1 MNKNIEVKLKEK
13 HEITAAEKSIGSL
26 TPMLAQY
33 IEIKRA
39 HSNYLL
45 FYRMGDFYELFFE
58 DAKVASD
65 ALDITLTKRG
75 KKDNKEI
82 PMCGVPVHAADV
94 YLARLIRKG
103 FKVAVCEQVEK
114 PEEARKRGSKSVVK
128 REVVRIV
135 TPGTVTEDSLL
146 EATQNNFLTSLSF
159 VQDVVGLAWVDI
171 STGAFQTQKCCVE
184 DLGTA
189 LSRIQPTEILISD
202 LIFQK
207 LDEEKYIQSQLADWK
222 ELFTPLAYSFF
233 DSTNGGRRLQK
244 IYGVASLDSFGTYSR
259 AEISAAG
266 ALVEYIELTQQGKI
280 PKLSLPQKW
289 SASEVLEIDGATRNN
304 LEIIRTIGGSK
315 KGSLLATID
324 KTLTSAGSRLL
335 LTWISAPSKNQT
347 VINKRLDAIS
357 CFYENE
363 VLLGSLRDII
373 RTVPDI
379 ERALSRLSADRA
391 GPRDL
396 TAIRNALSKT
406 DIIKAELLTENVG
419 LSRIK
424 DEFKRHIQDLD
435 GYCSLVELLEKALAD
450 DPPILI
456 RDGGYIAPGF
466 NAELDRLR
474 NLKDESRGLIV
485 ALQQR
490 YAEEMGINSIKIKH
504 NNILGFFVE
513 VTSLHSEKLMSH
525 PTFIHRQTMANSAR
539 FTTVELSELERDINQ
554 SAQKSLGIEEE
565 CFNKLRSEVLIHHE
579 RILASAFAIAEID
592 VFLSLAKLAVEHGY
606 VRPIITTGKEF
617 EIIEGRHPVVE
628 AFCKDG
634 EHFIPNSCEL
644 KTENRL
650 WLLTGP
656 NMAGKSTFLRQNALI
671 ILMAQL
677 GSYVPASYAK
687 IGVIDRL
694 FSRVGAADDLAR
706 GLSTF
711 MVEMVET
718 ASILNQATE
727 KSFVI
732 LDEIGRGTATFDG
745 LSIAWATVEHLH
757 HVVRCRTL
765 FATHYH
771 ELTNLSSTLDA
782 MRCYSMKIKE
792 WNDDIIFLHEVV
804 EGVAH
809 RSYGTHVAK
818 LAGLPENVINR
829 AKVVLR
835 ELEKGE
841 KSRAIKSLAE
851 DLPLFSNITHENT
864 SVTKNGSK
872 LEEYLSKIMPD
883 NLSPK
888 DALDIVY
895 ELKALV
901 DE

>member
-1 MNKNIEVKLKEK
+1 MNENTEVKLKEK
-13 HEITAAEKSIGSL
+13 HEFASAEQSVGSL

-33 IEIKRA
+33 TEIKKV

-58 DAKVASD
+58 DAVVASD

-75 KKDNKEI
+75 KKDNKDI

-128 REVVRIV
+128 REVVRII

-146 EATQNNFLTSLSF
+146 EATQNNFLASLSF
-159 VQDVVGLAWVDI
+159 IQDVVGVAWVDI
-171 STGAFQTQKCCVE
+171 STGSFQTQKCRVE
-184 DLGTA
+184 QLGTA

-202 LIFQK
+202 LIWQK
-207 LDEEKYIQSQLADWK
+207 LNEEKHIQSQLTDWK
-222 ELFTPLAYSFF
+222 ELLTPLAHTFF
-233 DSTNGGRRLQK
+233 DSVNGERRLKK
-244 IYGVASLDSFGTYSR
+244 IYGVTSLGAFGTFSR

-266 ALVEYIELTQQGKI
+266 GLVEYIELTQQGKI
-280 PKLSLPQKW
+280 PKLSSPQQW

-304 LEIIRTIGGSK
+304 LEITRTIGGSK

-324 KTLTSAGSRLL
+324 RTLTSAGSRLL
-335 LTWISAPSKNQT
+335 LNWISAPPTNPSI
-347 VINKRLDAIS
+347 INKRLDSIT

-363 VLLGSLRDII
+363 GLLGSLRDII
-373 RTVPDI
+373 RTVPDV

-396 TAIRNALSKT
+396 IAIRNALSKT
-406 DIIKAELLTENVG
+406 NIIKTELLTGNVG

-435 GYCSLVELLEKALAD
+435 GYYPLVELLERALAD

-456 RDGGYIAPGF
+456 RDGGYIARGF

-474 NLKDESRGLIV
+474 NLKDESRALVAGL
-485 ALQQR
+485 QRR
-490 YAEEMGINSIKIKH
+490 YAEEMDINSIKIKH

-539 FTTVELSELERDINQ
+539 FTTVELSELEREITQ

-565 CFNKLRSEVLIHHE
+565 CFNKLRNEVLIHHE

-592 VFLSLAKLAVEHGY
+592 VFLSLAKLAIEHGY
-606 VRPIITTGKEF
+606 IRPIITTGNEF

-644 KTENRL
+644 KLENRL

-671 ILMAQL
+671 TLMAQL

-687 IGVIDRL
+687 IGIIDRL

-782 MRCYSMKIKE
+782 MKCYSMKIKE

-809 RSYGTHVAK
+809 RSYGIHVAK
-818 LAGLPENVINR
+818 IAGLPDIVVQR
-829 AKVVLR
+829 AKSVLK
-835 ELEKGE
+835 ELEEGE
-841 KSRAIKSLAE
+841 NSLAIKSLAE
-851 DLPLFSNITHENT
+851 ELPLFSNIASESI
-864 SVTKNGSK
+864 SVTKNGGK
-872 LEEYLSKIMPD
+872 LEEYLSEIIPD
-883 NLSPK
+883 NLSPRA
-888 DALDIVY
+888 ALEIVY

-901 DE
+901 DD

>member
-1 MNKNIEVKLKEK
+1 MSENIEVKSTEK
-13 HEITAAEKSIGSL
+13 QEIAAAEKSVGTL

-33 IEIKRA
+33 IEIKNA
-39 HSNYLL
+39 HNNYLL

-58 DAKVASD
+58 DAIVASD

-75 KKDNKEI
+75 KKDNKDI

-146 EATQNNFLTSLSF
+146 EATQNNFLASLSF
-159 VQDVVGLAWVDI
+159 IQDAVGIAWVDI
-171 STGAFQTQKCCVE
+171 STGCFQTQKCRVE
-184 DLGTA
+184 QLGTV

-202 LIFQK
+202 LILQK
-207 LDEEKYIQSQLADWK
+207 LNEEKYIQSELVDWK
-222 ELFTPLAYSFF
+222 ELLTPLAYSFF

-244 IYGVASLDSFGTYSR
+244 IYGVTSLDSFGTFSR
-259 AEISAAG
+259 TEISAAG

-289 SASEVLEIDGATRNN
+289 SANEVLEIDGATRNN

-324 KTLTSAGSRLL
+324 RTLTSAGSRLL
-335 LTWISAPSKNQT
+335 LNWISAPPTNPAI
-347 VINKRLDAIS
+347 INKRLDAIS
-357 CFYENE
+357 CFYENK

-373 RTVPDI
+373 RTVPDV

-396 TAIRNALSKT
+396 IAIRNALSKT
-406 DIIKAELLTENVG
+406 NIIKAELLIGNVG
-419 LSRIK
+419 LSRIE
-424 DEFKRHIQDLD
+424 DEFKTHIQDLD
-435 GYCSLVELLEKALAD
+435 GYCDLVELLEEALVD

-456 RDGGYIAPGF
+456 RDGGYIAIGF
-466 NAELDRLR
+466 NEELDRLR
-474 NLKDESRGLIV
+474 YLKDESRALIV
-485 ALQQR
+485 GLQQR
-490 YAEEMGINSIKIKH
+490 YAEEMDINSIKIKH

-554 SAQKSLGIEEE
+554 SAQKSMGIEEE

-592 VFLSLAKLAVEHGY
+592 VFLSLAKLAIEHGY

-634 EHFIPNSCEL
+634 EHFIPNSCQL

-671 ILMAQL
+671 ILMAQM

-687 IGVIDRL
+687 IGIVDRL

-757 HVVRCRTL
+757 HVVQCRTL

-782 MRCYSMKIKE
+782 MKCYSMKIKE

-818 LAGLPENVINR
+818 LAGLPDNVIQR
-829 AKVVLR
+829 AKVVLK
-835 ELEKGE
+835 ELEEGE
-841 KSRAIKSLAE
+841 KSLAINSLAE
-851 DLPLFSNITHENT
+851 DLPLFSNIPSESN
-864 SVTKNGSK
+864 SVRKNGGK
-872 LEEYLSKIMPD
+872 LEEYLSEITPD
-883 NLSPK
+883 SLSPR

-901 DE
+901 DD

>member
-1 MNKNIEVKLKEK
+1 LNENTEVKLKEK
-13 HEITAAEKSIGSL
+13 HEFASAEQSVGRL

-33 IEIKRA
+33 IEIKKV

-58 DAKVASD
+58 DAVVASN

-75 KKDNKEI
+75 KKDNKDI

-146 EATQNNFLTSLSF
+146 EATQNNFLASLSF
-159 VQDVVGLAWVDI
+159 IQDVVGLAWVDI
-171 STGAFQTQKCCVE
+171 STGSFQTQKCRVE
-184 DLGTA
+184 QLGTA
-189 LSRIQPTEILISD
+189 LSRIQPAEILISD
-202 LIFQK
+202 LIWQK
-207 LDEEKYIQSQLADWK
+207 LKEEKHTQSLLTDWK
-222 ELFTPLAYSFF
+222 ELLTPLAHTFF
-233 DSTNGGRRLQK
+233 DSVNGERRLKK
-244 IYGVASLDSFGTYSR
+244 IYEVTSLGGFGTFSR

-266 ALVEYIELTQQGKI
+266 GLVEYIELTQQGKI
-280 PKLSLPQKW
+280 PKLSSPQQW

-304 LEIIRTIGGSK
+304 LEIIKTIGGSK

-324 KTLTSAGSRLL
+324 RTLTSAGSRLL
-335 LTWISAPSKNQT
+335 LNWISAPPTNPLI
-347 VINKRLDAIS
+347 INKRLDSIT

-363 VLLGSLRDII
+363 GLLGSLRDII
-373 RTVPDI
+373 RTVPDV

-396 TAIRNALSKT
+396 IAIRNALSKT
-406 DIIKAELLTENVG
+406 NIIKTELLTENVG

-435 GYCSLVELLEKALAD
+435 GYYPLVELLERALAD

-456 RDGGYIAPGF
+456 RDGGYIARGF

-474 NLKDESRGLIV
+474 NLKDESRALV
-485 ALQQR
+485 AGLQQR
-490 YAEEMGINSIKIKH
+490 YAEEMDINSIKIKH
-504 NNILGFFVE
+504 NNILGFFIE

-539 FTTVELSELERDINQ
+539 FTTVELSELEREINQ

-565 CFNKLRSEVLIHHE
+565 CFNKLRNEVLIHHE
-579 RILASAFAIAEID
+579 RILASAFAVAEID
-592 VFLSLAKLAVEHGY
+592 VFLSLAKLAIEHGY
-606 VRPIITTGKEF
+606 IRPIITTGNEF

-644 KTENRL
+644 KLENRL

-687 IGVIDRL
+687 IGIIDRL

-771 ELTNLSSTLDA
+771 ELTNLSSTLDS
-782 MRCYSMKIKE
+782 MKCYSMKIKE

-818 LAGLPENVINR
+818 LAGLPDTVVQR
-829 AKVVLR
+829 AKVVLK
-835 ELEKGE
+835 ELEEGE
-841 KSRAIKSLAE
+841 NSLAIKSLAE
-851 DLPLFSNITHENT
+851 DLPLFSNIASEST
-864 SVTKNGSK
+864 SVTKNGGK
-872 LEEYLSKIMPD
+872 LEEYLSEIIPD
-883 NLSPK
+883 NLSPRA
-888 DALDIVY
+888 ALEIVY

-901 DE
+901 DD

>member
-1 MNKNIEVKLKEK
+1 MNENTEVKLKEK
-13 HEITAAEKSIGSL
+13 HEFASAEQSVGSL

-33 IEIKRA
+33 IEIKKV

-58 DAKVASD
+58 DAVVASN

-75 KKDNKEI
+75 KKDNKDI

-146 EATQNNFLTSLSF
+146 EATQNNFLASLSF
-159 VQDVVGLAWVDI
+159 IQDVVGLAWVDI
-171 STGAFQTQKCCVE
+171 STGSFQTQKCRVE
-184 DLGTA
+184 QLGTA
-189 LSRIQPTEILISD
+189 LSRIQPAEILISD
-202 LIFQK
+202 LIWQK
-207 LDEEKYIQSQLADWK
+207 LKEEKHTQSLLTDWK
-222 ELFTPLAYSFF
+222 ELLTPLAHTFF
-233 DSTNGGRRLQK
+233 DSVNGERRLKK
-244 IYGVASLDSFGTYSR
+244 IYGVTSLGAFGTFSR

-266 ALVEYIELTQQGKI
+266 GLVEYIELTQQGKI
-280 PKLSLPQKW
+280 PKLSSPQQW

-304 LEIIRTIGGSK
+304 LEIIKTIGGSK

-324 KTLTSAGSRLL
+324 RTLTSAGSRLL
-335 LTWISAPSKNQT
+335 LNWISAPPTNPLI
-347 VINKRLDAIS
+347 INKRLDSIT

-363 VLLGSLRDII
+363 GLLGSLRDII
-373 RTVPDI
+373 RTVPDV

-396 TAIRNALSKT
+396 IAIRNALSKT
-406 DIIKAELLTENVG
+406 NIIKTELLTENVG

-435 GYCSLVELLEKALAD
+435 GYYPLVELLERALAD

-456 RDGGYIAPGF
+456 RDGGYIARGF

-474 NLKDESRGLIV
+474 NLKDESRALV
-485 ALQQR
+485 AGLQQR
-490 YAEEMGINSIKIKH
+490 YAEEMDINSIKIKH
-504 NNILGFFVE
+504 NNILGFFIE

-539 FTTVELSELERDINQ
+539 FTTVELSELEREINQ

-565 CFNKLRSEVLIHHE
+565 CFNKLRNEVLIHHE
-579 RILASAFAIAEID
+579 RILASAFAVAEID
-592 VFLSLAKLAVEHGY
+592 VFLSLAKLAIEHGY
-606 VRPIITTGKEF
+606 IRPIITTGNEF

-644 KTENRL
+644 KLENRL

-687 IGVIDRL
+687 IGIIDRL

-771 ELTNLSSTLDA
+771 ELTNLSSTLDS
-782 MRCYSMKIKE
+782 MKCYSMKIKE

-818 LAGLPENVINR
+818 LAGLPDTVVQR
-829 AKVVLR
+829 AKVVLK
-835 ELEKGE
+835 ELEEGE
-841 KSRAIKSLAE
+841 NSLAIKSLAE
-851 DLPLFSNITHENT
+851 DLPLFSNIASEST
-864 SVTKNGSK
+864 SVTKNSGK
-872 LEEYLSKIMPD
+872 LEEYLSEIIPD
-883 NLSPK
+883 NLSPRA
-888 DALDIVY
+888 ALEIVY

-901 DE
+901 DD

>member
-1 MNKNIEVKLKEK
+1 VKLKEK
-13 HEITAAEKSIGSL
+13 HEFASAEQSVGRL

-33 IEIKRA
+33 IEIKKV

-58 DAKVASD
+58 DAVVASN

-75 KKDNKEI
+75 KKDNKDI

-146 EATQNNFLTSLSF
+146 EATQNNFLASLSF
-159 VQDVVGLAWVDI
+159 IQDVVGLAWVDI
-171 STGAFQTQKCCVE
+171 STGSFQTQKCRAE
-184 DLGTA
+184 QLGTA
-189 LSRIQPTEILISD
+189 LSRIQPAEILISD
-202 LIFQK
+202 LIWQK
-207 LDEEKYIQSQLADWK
+207 LKEEKHTQSLLTDWK
-222 ELFTPLAYSFF
+222 ELLTPLAHTFF
-233 DSTNGGRRLQK
+233 DSVNGERRLKK
-244 IYGVASLDSFGTYSR
+244 IYEVTSLGGFGTFSR

-266 ALVEYIELTQQGKI
+266 GLVEYIELTQQGKI
-280 PKLSLPQKW
+280 PKLSSPQQW

-304 LEIIRTIGGSK
+304 LEIIKTIGGSK

-324 KTLTSAGSRLL
+324 RTLTSAGSRLL
-335 LTWISAPSKNQT
+335 LNWISAPPTNPLI
-347 VINKRLDAIS
+347 INKRLDSIT

-363 VLLGSLRDII
+363 GLLGSLRDII
-373 RTVPDI
+373 RTVPDV

-396 TAIRNALSKT
+396 IAIRNALSKT
-406 DIIKAELLTENVG
+406 NIIKTELLTENVG

-435 GYCSLVELLEKALAD
+435 GYYPLVELLERALAD

-456 RDGGYIAPGF
+456 RDGGYIARGF

-474 NLKDESRGLIV
+474 NLKDESRALV
-485 ALQQR
+485 AGLQQR
-490 YAEEMGINSIKIKH
+490 YAEEMDINSIKIKH
-504 NNILGFFVE
+504 NNILGFFIE

-539 FTTVELSELERDINQ
+539 FTTVELSELEREINQ

-565 CFNKLRSEVLIHHE
+565 CFNKLRNEILIHHE

-592 VFLSLAKLAVEHGY
+592 VFLSLAKLAIEHGY
-606 VRPIITTGKEF
+606 IRPIITTGNEF

-644 KTENRL
+644 KLENRL

-687 IGVIDRL
+687 IGIIDRL

-771 ELTNLSSTLDA
+771 ELTNLSSTLDS
-782 MRCYSMKIKE
+782 MKCYSMKIKE

-818 LAGLPENVINR
+818 LAGLPDTVVQR
-829 AKVVLR
+829 AKVVLK
-835 ELEKGE
+835 ELEEGE
-841 KSRAIKSLAE
+841 NSLAIKSLAE
-851 DLPLFSNITHENT
+851 DLPLFSNIASEST
-864 SVTKNGSK
+864 SVTKNGGK
-872 LEEYLSKIMPD
+872 LEEYLSEIIPD
-883 NLSPK
+883 NLSPRA
-888 DALDIVY
+888 ALEIVY

-901 DE
+901 DD

>member
-1 MNKNIEVKLKEK
+1 MNENTEVKLKEK
-13 HEITAAEKSIGSL
+13 HEFASAEQSVGSL

-33 IEIKRA
+33 IEIKKV

-58 DAKVASD
+58 DAVVASD

-75 KKDNKEI
+75 KKDNKDI

-128 REVVRIV
+128 REVVRII

-146 EATQNNFLTSLSF
+146 EATQNNFLASLSF
-159 VQDVVGLAWVDI
+159 IQDVVGVAWVDI
-171 STGAFQTQKCCVE
+171 STGSFQTQKCRVE
-184 DLGTA
+184 QLGTA

-202 LIFQK
+202 LIWQK
-207 LDEEKYIQSQLADWK
+207 LNEEKHIQSQLTDWK
-222 ELFTPLAYSFF
+222 ELLTPLAHTFF
-233 DSTNGGRRLQK
+233 DSVNGERRLKK
-244 IYGVASLDSFGTYSR
+244 IYGVTSLGAFGTFSR

-266 ALVEYIELTQQGKI
+266 GLVEYIELTQQGKI
-280 PKLSLPQKW
+280 PKLSSPQQW

-304 LEIIRTIGGSK
+304 LEITRTIGGSK
-315 KGSLLATID
+315 KGSLLAIID
-324 KTLTSAGSRLL
+324 RTLTSAGSRLL
-335 LTWISAPSKNQT
+335 LNWISAPPTNPSI
-347 VINKRLDAIS
+347 INKRLDSIT

-363 VLLGSLRDII
+363 GLLGSLRDII
-373 RTVPDI
+373 RTVPDV

-396 TAIRNALSKT
+396 IAIRNALSKT
-406 DIIKAELLTENVG
+406 NIIKTELLTGNVG

-435 GYCSLVELLEKALAD
+435 GYYPLVELLERALAD

-456 RDGGYIAPGF
+456 RDGGYIARGF

-474 NLKDESRGLIV
+474 NLKDESRALV
-485 ALQQR
+485 ASLQQR
-490 YAEEMGINSIKIKH
+490 YAEEMDINSIKIKH

-539 FTTVELSELERDINQ
+539 FTTVELSELEREITQ

-565 CFNKLRSEVLIHHE
+565 CFNKLRNEVLIHHE

-592 VFLSLAKLAVEHGY
+592 VFLSLAKLAIEHGY
-606 VRPIITTGKEF
+606 IRPIITTGNEF

-644 KTENRL
+644 KLENRL

-671 ILMAQL
+671 TLMAQL

-687 IGVIDRL
+687 IGIIDRL

-782 MRCYSMKIKE
+782 MKCYSMKIKE

-818 LAGLPENVINR
+818 LAGLPDIVVQR
-829 AKVVLR
+829 AKSVLK
-835 ELEKGE
+835 ELEEGE
-841 KSRAIKSLAE
+841 NSLAIKSLAE
-851 DLPLFSNITHENT
+851 ELPLFSNIASESI
-864 SVTKNGSK
+864 SVTKNGGK
-872 LEEYLSKIMPD
+872 LEEYLSEIIPD
-883 NLSPK
+883 NLSPRA
-888 DALDIVY
+888 ALEIVY

-901 DE
+901 DD

>member
-1 MNKNIEVKLKEK
+1 MNENVEVKLKEK
-13 HEITAAEKSIGSL
+13 HEITSSEQSVGSL

-33 IEIKRA
+33 IEIKKV

-58 DAKVASD
+58 DAVVASD

-75 KKDNKEI
+75 KKDNKDI

-146 EATQNNFLTSLSF
+146 EATQNNFLASLSF
-159 VQDVVGLAWVDI
+159 IQDVVGLAWVDI
-171 STGAFQTQKCCVE
+171 STGSFQTQKCRVE
-184 DLGTA
+184 QLGTA

-202 LIFQK
+202 LIWQK
-207 LDEEKYIQSQLADWK
+207 LHEKKHIQSQLTDWK
-222 ELFTPLAYSFF
+222 ELLTPLAHSFF
-233 DSTNGGRRLQK
+233 DSVNGERRLQK
-244 IYGVASLDSFGTYSR
+244 IYGVTSLGSFGTFSR

-266 ALVEYIELTQQGKI
+266 GLVQYIKLTQQGKI
-280 PKLSLPQKW
+280 PKLSSPQQW

-324 KTLTSAGSRLL
+324 RTLTSAGSRLL
-335 LTWISAPSKNQT
+335 LNWISAPPTNPSI
-347 VINKRLDAIS
+347 INKRLDSIT

-363 VLLGSLRDII
+363 GLLGSLRNII
-373 RTVPDI
+373 RTVPDV

-396 TAIRNALSKT
+396 IAIRNALSKT
-406 DIIKAELLTENVG
+406 NIIKTELLTGSVG

-424 DEFKRHIQDLD
+424 DEFKRHIQELD
-435 GYCSLVELLEKALAD
+435 GYYPLVELLERALAD

-456 RDGGYIAPGF
+456 RDGGYISMGF

-474 NLKDESRGLIV
+474 NLKDESRALIA

-490 YAEEMGINSIKIKH
+490 YAEEMDINSIKIKH

-539 FTTVELSELERDINQ
+539 FTTVELSELEREINQ

-565 CFNKLRSEVLIHHE
+565 CFNNLRNEVLIYHE

-592 VFLSLAKLAVEHGY
+592 VFLSLAKLALEYGY

-644 KTENRL
+644 EFENRL

-687 IGVIDRL
+687 IGIIDRL

-718 ASILNQATE
+718 ASILNRATE

-782 MRCYSMKIKE
+782 MKCYSMKIKE

-818 LAGLPENVINR
+818 IAGLPDIVVQR
-829 AKVVLR
+829 AKVVLK
-835 ELEKGE
+835 ELEEGE
-841 KSRAIKSLAE
+841 NSLAINSLAE
-851 DLPLFSNITHENT
+851 DLPLFSNIASDSI
-864 SVTKNGSK
+864 SVTKNGGK
-872 LEEYLSKIMPD
+872 LEEYLSEIIPD
-883 NLSPK
+883 NLSPRA
-888 DALDIVY
+888 ALEIVY

-901 DE
+901 DD

>member
-1 MNKNIEVKLKEK
+1 MNENTEVKLKEK
-13 HEITAAEKSIGSL
+13 HEFASAEQSVGSL

-33 IEIKRA
+33 IEIKKV

-58 DAKVASD
+58 DAVVASN

-75 KKDNKEI
+75 KKDNKDI

-146 EATQNNFLTSLSF
+146 EATQNNFLASLSF
-159 VQDVVGLAWVDI
+159 IQDVVGLAWVDI
-171 STGAFQTQKCCVE
+171 STGSFQTQKCRVE
-184 DLGTA
+184 QLGTA
-189 LSRIQPTEILISD
+189 LSRIQPAEILISD
-202 LIFQK
+202 LIWQK
-207 LDEEKYIQSQLADWK
+207 LKEEKHTQSLLTDWK
-222 ELFTPLAYSFF
+222 ELLTPLAHTFF
-233 DSTNGGRRLQK
+233 DSVNGERRLKK
-244 IYGVASLDSFGTYSR
+244 IYGVTSLGAFGTFSR

-266 ALVEYIELTQQGKI
+266 GLVEYIELTQQGKI
-280 PKLSLPQKW
+280 PKLSSPQQW

-304 LEIIRTIGGSK
+304 LEIIKTIGGSK

-324 KTLTSAGSRLL
+324 RTLTSAGSRLL
-335 LTWISAPSKNQT
+335 LNWISAPPTNPLI
-347 VINKRLDAIS
+347 INKRLDSIT

-363 VLLGSLRDII
+363 GLLGSLRDII
-373 RTVPDI
+373 RTVPDV

-396 TAIRNALSKT
+396 IAIRNALSKT
-406 DIIKAELLTENVG
+406 NIIKTELLTENVG

-435 GYCSLVELLEKALAD
+435 GYYPLVELLERALAD

-456 RDGGYIAPGF
+456 RDGGYIARGF

-474 NLKDESRGLIV
+474 NLKDESRALV
-485 ALQQR
+485 AGLQQR
-490 YAEEMGINSIKIKH
+490 YAEEMDINSIKIKH
-504 NNILGFFVE
+504 NNILGFFIE

-539 FTTVELSELERDINQ
+539 FTTVELSELEREINQ

-565 CFNKLRSEVLIHHE
+565 CFNKLRNEVLIHHE

-592 VFLSLAKLAVEHGY
+592 VFLSLAKLAIEHGY
-606 VRPIITTGKEF
+606 IRPIITTGNDF

-644 KTENRL
+644 KLENRL

-671 ILMAQL
+671 TLMAQL

-687 IGVIDRL
+687 IGIIDRL

-771 ELTNLSSTLDA
+771 ELTNLSSTLDS
-782 MRCYSMKIKE
+782 MKCYSMKIKE

-818 LAGLPENVINR
+818 LAGLPDTVVQR
-829 AKVVLR
+829 AKVVLK
-835 ELEKGE
+835 ELEEGE
-841 KSRAIKSLAE
+841 NSLAIKSLAE
-851 DLPLFSNITHENT
+851 DLPLFSNIASEST
-864 SVTKNGSK
+864 SVTKNSGK
-872 LEEYLSKIMPD
+872 LEEYLSEIIPD
-883 NLSPK
+883 NLSPRA
-888 DALDIVY
+888 ALEIVY

-901 DE
+901 DD

>member
-1 MNKNIEVKLKEK
+1 LNENNEVKLKEK
-13 HEITAAEKSIGSL
+13 HEFASAEQSVGRL

-33 IEIKRA
+33 IEIKKV

-58 DAKVASD
+58 DAVVASN

-75 KKDNKEI
+75 KKDNKDI

-146 EATQNNFLTSLSF
+146 EATQNNFLASLSF
-159 VQDVVGLAWVDI
+159 IQDVVGLAWVDI
-171 STGAFQTQKCCVE
+171 STGSFQTQKCRVE
-184 DLGTA
+184 QLGTA
-189 LSRIQPTEILISD
+189 LSRIQPAEILISD
-202 LIFQK
+202 LIWQK
-207 LDEEKYIQSQLADWK
+207 LKEEKHTQSLLTDWK
-222 ELFTPLAYSFF
+222 ELLTPLAHTFF
-233 DSTNGGRRLQK
+233 DSVNGERRLKK
-244 IYGVASLDSFGTYSR
+244 IYEVTSLGGFGTFSR

-266 ALVEYIELTQQGKI
+266 GLVEYIELTQQGKI
-280 PKLSLPQKW
+280 PKLSSPQQW

-304 LEIIRTIGGSK
+304 LEIIKTIGGSK

-324 KTLTSAGSRLL
+324 RTLTSAGSRLL
-335 LTWISAPSKNQT
+335 LNWISAPPTNPLI
-347 VINKRLDAIS
+347 INKRLDSIT

-363 VLLGSLRDII
+363 GLLGSLRDII
-373 RTVPDI
+373 RTVPDV

-396 TAIRNALSKT
+396 IAIRNALSKT
-406 DIIKAELLTENVG
+406 NIIKTELLTENVG

-435 GYCSLVELLEKALAD
+435 GYYPLVELLERALAD

-456 RDGGYIAPGF
+456 RDGGYIARGF

-474 NLKDESRGLIV
+474 NLKNESRALV
-485 ALQQR
+485 AGLQQR
-490 YAEEMGINSIKIKH
+490 YAEEMDINSIKIKH
-504 NNILGFFVE
+504 NNILGFFIE

-539 FTTVELSELERDINQ
+539 FTTVELSELEREINQ

-565 CFNKLRSEVLIHHE
+565 CFNKLRNEVLIHHE
-579 RILASAFAIAEID
+579 RILASAFAVAEID
-592 VFLSLAKLAVEHGY
+592 VFLSLAKLAIEHGY
-606 VRPIITTGKEF
+606 IRPIITTGNEF

-644 KTENRL
+644 KLENRL

-687 IGVIDRL
+687 IGIIDRL

-771 ELTNLSSTLDA
+771 ELTNLSSTLDS
-782 MRCYSMKIKE
+782 MKCYSMKIKE

-818 LAGLPENVINR
+818 LAGLPDTVVQR
-829 AKVVLR
+829 AKVVLK
-835 ELEKGE
+835 ELEEGE
-841 KSRAIKSLAE
+841 NSLAIKSLAE
-851 DLPLFSNITHENT
+851 DLPLFSNIASEST
-864 SVTKNGSK
+864 SVTKNGGK
-872 LEEYLSKIMPD
+872 LEEYLSEIIPD
-883 NLSPK
+883 NLSPRA
-888 DALDIVY
+888 ALEIVY

-901 DE
+901 DD

>member
-1 MNKNIEVKLKEK
+1 MNENNEVKLKEK
-13 HEITAAEKSIGSL
+13 HEFASAEQSVGRL

-33 IEIKRA
+33 IEIKKV

-58 DAKVASD
+58 DAVVASN

-75 KKDNKEI
+75 KKDNKDI

-146 EATQNNFLTSLSF
+146 EATQNNFLASLSF
-159 VQDVVGLAWVDI
+159 IQDVVGLAWVDI
-171 STGAFQTQKCCVE
+171 STGSFQTQKCRVE
-184 DLGTA
+184 QLGTA
-189 LSRIQPTEILISD
+189 LSRIQPAEILISD
-202 LIFQK
+202 LIWQK
-207 LDEEKYIQSQLADWK
+207 LKEEKHTQSLLTDWK
-222 ELFTPLAYSFF
+222 ELLTPLAHTFF
-233 DSTNGGRRLQK
+233 DSVNGERRLKK
-244 IYGVASLDSFGTYSR
+244 IYEVTSLGGFGTFSR

-266 ALVEYIELTQQGKI
+266 GLVEYIELTQQGKI
-280 PKLSLPQKW
+280 PKLSSPQQW

-304 LEIIRTIGGSK
+304 LEIIKTIGGSK

-324 KTLTSAGSRLL
+324 RTLTSAGSRLL
-335 LTWISAPSKNQT
+335 LNWISAPPTNPLI
-347 VINKRLDAIS
+347 INKRLDSIT

-363 VLLGSLRDII
+363 GLLGSLRDII
-373 RTVPDI
+373 RTVPDV

-396 TAIRNALSKT
+396 IAIRNALSKT
-406 DIIKAELLTENVG
+406 NIIKTELLTENVG

-435 GYCSLVELLEKALAD
+435 GYYPLVELLERALAD

-456 RDGGYIAPGF
+456 RDGGYIARGF

-474 NLKDESRGLIV
+474 NLKNESRALV
-485 ALQQR
+485 AGLQQR
-490 YAEEMGINSIKIKH
+490 YAEEMDINSIKIKH
-504 NNILGFFVE
+504 NNILGFFIE

-539 FTTVELSELERDINQ
+539 FTTVELSELEREINQ

-565 CFNKLRSEVLIHHE
+565 CFNKLRNEVLIHHE
-579 RILASAFAIAEID
+579 RILASAFAVAEID
-592 VFLSLAKLAVEHGY
+592 VFLSLAKLAIEHGY
-606 VRPIITTGKEF
+606 IRPIITTGNEF

-644 KTENRL
+644 KLENRL

-687 IGVIDRL
+687 IGIIDRL

-771 ELTNLSSTLDA
+771 ELTNLSSTLDS
-782 MRCYSMKIKE
+782 MKCYSMKIKE

-818 LAGLPENVINR
+818 LAGLPDTVVQR
-829 AKVVLR
+829 AKVVLK
-835 ELEKGE
+835 ELEEGE
-841 KSRAIKSLAE
+841 NSLAIKSLAE
-851 DLPLFSNITHENT
+851 DLPLFSNIASEST
-864 SVTKNGSK
+864 SVTKNGGK
-872 LEEYLSKIMPD
+872 LEEYLSEIIPD
-883 NLSPK
+883 NLSPRA
-888 DALDIVY
+888 ALEIVY

-901 DE
+901 DD

>member
-1 MNKNIEVKLKEK
+1 LSENIELKSTEK
-13 HEITAAEKSIGSL
+13 QEIAAAEKSVGTL

-33 IEIKRA
+33 IEIKKA
-39 HSNYLL
+39 HNNYLL

-58 DAKVASD
+58 DAIVASD

-75 KKDNKEI
+75 KKDNKHI

-114 PEEARKRGSKSVVK
+114 PEEARRRGSKSVVK

-146 EATQNNFLTSLSF
+146 EATQNNFLASLSF
-159 VQDVVGLAWVDI
+159 IQDAVGLAWVDI
-171 STGAFQTQKCCVE
+171 STGCFQTQKCRVE
-184 DLGTA
+184 QLGTV

-202 LIFQK
+202 LILQK
-207 LDEEKYIQSQLADWK
+207 LNEEKYIQSELVDWK
-222 ELFTPLAYSFF
+222 ELLTPLAYSFF

-244 IYGVASLDSFGTYSR
+244 IYGVTSLDSFGTFSR
-259 AEISAAG
+259 TEISAAG

-289 SASEVLEIDGATRNN
+289 SANEVLEIDGATRNN

-324 KTLTSAGSRLL
+324 RTLTSAGSRLL
-335 LTWISAPSKNQT
+335 LNWISAPPTNPAI
-347 VINKRLDAIS
+347 INKRLDAIS
-357 CFYENE
+357 CFYENK

-373 RTVPDI
+373 RTVPDV

-396 TAIRNALSKT
+396 IAIRNALSKT
-406 DIIKAELLTENVG
+406 NIIKAELLIGNVG

-424 DEFKRHIQDLD
+424 DEFKTHIQDLD
-435 GYCSLVELLEKALAD
+435 GYCDLVELLEEALVD

-456 RDGGYIAPGF
+456 RDGGYIAMGF
-466 NAELDRLR
+466 NEELDRLR
-474 NLKDESRGLIV
+474 YLKDESRALIV
-485 ALQQR
+485 GLQQR
-490 YAEEMGINSIKIKH
+490 YAEEMDINSIKIKH

-554 SAQKSLGIEEE
+554 SAQKSMGIEEE

-592 VFLSLAKLAVEHGY
+592 VFLSLAKLAIEHGY

-634 EHFIPNSCEL
+634 EHFIPNSCQL

-671 ILMAQL
+671 ILMAQM

-687 IGVIDRL
+687 IGIIDRL

-757 HVVRCRTL
+757 HVVQCRTL

-782 MRCYSMKIKE
+782 MKCYSMKIKE

-818 LAGLPENVINR
+818 LAGLPDNVIQR
-829 AKVVLR
+829 AKVVLK
-835 ELEKGE
+835 ELEEGE
-841 KSRAIKSLAE
+841 KSLAISSLAE
-851 DLPLFSNITHENT
+851 DLPLFSNIPSESN
-864 SVTKNGSK
+864 SVTQNGGK
-872 LEEYLSKIMPD
+872 LEKFLSEIIPD
-883 NLSPK
+883 SLSPR

-901 DE
+901 DD

>member
-1 MNKNIEVKLKEK
+1 MNENTEVKLKEK
-13 HEITAAEKSIGSL
+13 HEFASAEQSVGRL

-33 IEIKRA
+33 IEIKKV

-58 DAKVASD
+58 DAVVASN

-75 KKDNKEI
+75 KKDNKDI

-146 EATQNNFLTSLSF
+146 EATQNNFLASLSF
-159 VQDVVGLAWVDI
+159 IQDVVGLAWVDI
-171 STGAFQTQKCCVE
+171 STGSFQTQKCRVE
-184 DLGTA
+184 QLGTA
-189 LSRIQPTEILISD
+189 LSRIQPAEILISD
-202 LIFQK
+202 LIWQK
-207 LDEEKYIQSQLADWK
+207 LKEEKHTQSLLTDWK
-222 ELFTPLAYSFF
+222 ELLTPLAHTFF
-233 DSTNGGRRLQK
+233 DSVNGERRLKK
-244 IYGVASLDSFGTYSR
+244 IYEVTSLGGFGTFSR

-266 ALVEYIELTQQGKI
+266 GLVEYIELTQQGKI
-280 PKLSLPQKW
+280 PKLSSPQQW

-304 LEIIRTIGGSK
+304 LEIIKTIGGSK

-324 KTLTSAGSRLL
+324 RTLTSAGSRLL
-335 LTWISAPSKNQT
+335 LNWISAPPTNPLI
-347 VINKRLDAIS
+347 INKRLDSIT

-363 VLLGSLRDII
+363 GLLGSLRDII
-373 RTVPDI
+373 RTVPDV

-396 TAIRNALSKT
+396 IAIRNALSKT
-406 DIIKAELLTENVG
+406 NIIKTELLTENVG

-435 GYCSLVELLEKALAD
+435 GYYPLVELLERALAD

-456 RDGGYIAPGF
+456 RDGGYIARGF

-474 NLKDESRGLIV
+474 NLKNESRALV
-485 ALQQR
+485 AGLQQR
-490 YAEEMGINSIKIKH
+490 YAEEMDINSIKIKH
-504 NNILGFFVE
+504 NNILGFFIE

-539 FTTVELSELERDINQ
+539 FTTVELSELEREINQ

-565 CFNKLRSEVLIHHE
+565 CFNKLRNEVLIHHE
-579 RILASAFAIAEID
+579 RILASAFAVAEID
-592 VFLSLAKLAVEHGY
+592 VFLSLAKLAIEHGY
-606 VRPIITTGKEF
+606 IRPIITTGNEF

-644 KTENRL
+644 KLENRL

-687 IGVIDRL
+687 IGIIDRL

-771 ELTNLSSTLDA
+771 ELTNLSSTLDS
-782 MRCYSMKIKE
+782 MKCYSMKIKE

-818 LAGLPENVINR
+818 LAGLPDTVVQR
-829 AKVVLR
+829 AKVVLK
-835 ELEKGE
+835 ELEEGE
-841 KSRAIKSLAE
+841 NSLAIKSLAE
-851 DLPLFSNITHENT
+851 DLPLFSNIASEST
-864 SVTKNGSK
+864 SVTKNGGK
-872 LEEYLSKIMPD
+872 LEEYLSEIIPD
-883 NLSPK
+883 NLSPRA
-888 DALDIVY
+888 ALEIVY

-901 DE
+901 DD

>member
-1 MNKNIEVKLKEK
+1 MSETSE
-13 HEITAAEKSIGSL
+13 AKSKDKQEAINAKMSVAGL
-26 TPMLAQY
+26 TPMLVQY
-33 IEIKRA
+33 FEIKNR
-39 HSNYLL
+39 HVNYLL
-45 FYRMGDFYELFFE
+45 FYRMGDFYELFFD
-58 DAKVASD
+58 DAIMASD

-75 KKDNKEI
+75 KQNDKDI

-135 TPGTVTEDSLL
+135 TPGTVTEESLL
-146 EATQNNFLTSLSF
+146 EATENNFLASLSF
-159 VQDVVGLAWVDI
+159 VQNDIGLAWVDI
-171 STGAFQTQKCCVE
+171 STGLFQTQKCGIE
-184 DLGTA
+184 QLGAA
-189 LSRIQPTEILISD
+189 LSRILPTEILISD
-202 LIFQK
+202 VVFQK
-207 LDEEKYIQSQLADWK
+207 FSEEKYIQSQLVDWK
-222 ELFTPLAYSFF
+222 ELFTPLAHSFF
-233 DSTNGGRRLQK
+233 DSSNGGKRLQK
-244 IYGVASLDSFGTYSR
+244 IYGVSSLESFGPFSR
-259 AEISAAG
+259 AEVAAGG
-266 ALVEYIELTQQGKI
+266 ALVEYLNLTQQGKI
-280 PKLSLPQKW
+280 PRLLLPQQW
-289 SASEVLEIDGATRNN
+289 NAGEVLEIDSATRNN
-304 LEIIRTIGGSK
+304 LELIRTIGGSR
-315 KGSLLATID
+315 KGSLLKTID

-335 LTWISAPSKNQT
+335 SNWMSAPPTNPVT
-347 VINKRLDAIS
+347 INKRLDRIT

-363 VLLGSLRDII
+363 RLRRSLREII
-373 RTVPDI
+373 KTVPDV

-396 TAIRNALSKT
+396 IAIRNALSKT
-406 DIIKAELLTENVG
+406 NVIKLELLCKDVG
-419 LSRIK
+419 LAQIE
-424 DEFKRHIQDLD
+424 DEFKTHIQDLD
-435 GYCSLVELLEKALAD
+435 GNGPLVDLFTSALAD

-456 RDGGYIAPGF
+456 RDGGYIASGF
-466 NAELDRLR
+466 DAELDRLR
-474 NLKDESRGLIV
+474 SLKEESRSLII

-490 YAEEMGINSIKIKH
+490 YAEEMDINSIKIKH

-525 PTFIHRQTMANSAR
+525 PTFIHRQTMANSGR
-539 FTTVELSELERDINQ
+539 FTTVELSELERDISQ
-554 SAQKSLGIEEE
+554 SAQKSLHIEEQ
-565 CFNKLRSEVLIHHE
+565 CFNNLRNEVLVHHE
-579 RILASAFAIAEID
+579 RILASAFALAEID
-592 VFLSLAKLAVEHGY
+592 VFLSLSELAVEQRY
-606 VRPIITTGKEF
+606 VRPIITTGKDF
-617 EIIEGRHPVVE
+617 EISDGRHPVVE
-628 AFCKDG
+628 VFCEAG
-634 EHFIPNSCEL
+634 EQFISNSCEL

-671 ILMAQL
+671 VLMAQM

-706 GLSTF
+706 GRSTF

-718 ASILNQATE
+718 ASILNQATDR
-727 KSFVI
+727 SFVI

-771 ELTNLSSTLDA
+771 ELTNLSSTLEA
-782 MRCYSMKIKE
+782 MKCYSMKIKE

-818 LAGLPENVINR
+818 LAGLPENVIQR
-829 AKVVLR
+829 AKIVLK
-835 ELEKGE
+835 ELEESE
-841 KSRAIKSLAE
+841 KSSAIDSLAE
-851 DLPLFSNITHENT
+851 DLPLF
-864 SVTKNGSK
+864 KNAVPEQSAEKEMDNK
-872 LEEYLSKIMPD
+872 LKDYLLDIKPD
-883 NLSPK
+883 SLTPR
-888 DALDIVY
+888 DALEIVY
-895 ELKALV
+895 ELRALI
-901 DE
+901 DD

>member
-1 MNKNIEVKLKEK
+1 M
-13 HEITAAEKSIGSL
+13 
-26 TPMLAQY
+26 
-33 IEIKRA
+33 
-39 HSNYLL
+39 
-45 FYRMGDFYELFFE
+45 
-58 DAKVASD
+58 
-65 ALDITLTKRG
+65 
-75 KKDNKEI
+75 
-82 PMCGVPVHAADV
+82 
-94 YLARLIRKG
+94 
-103 FKVAVCEQVEK
+103 
-114 PEEARKRGSKSVVK
+114 
-128 REVVRIV
+128 
-135 TPGTVTEDSLL
+135 
-146 EATQNNFLTSLSF
+146 
-159 VQDVVGLAWVDI
+159 
-171 STGAFQTQKCCVE
+171 
-184 DLGTA
+184 
-189 LSRIQPTEILISD
+189 
-202 LIFQK
+202 
-207 LDEEKYIQSQLADWK
+207 
-222 ELFTPLAYSFF
+222 
-233 DSTNGGRRLQK
+233 
-244 IYGVASLDSFGTYSR
+244 
-259 AEISAAG
+259 
-266 ALVEYIELTQQGKI
+266 
-280 PKLSLPQKW
+280 
-289 SASEVLEIDGATRNN
+289 
-304 LEIIRTIGGSK
+304 
-315 KGSLLATID
+315 
-324 KTLTSAGSRLL
+324 
-335 LTWISAPSKNQT
+335 
-347 VINKRLDAIS
+347 
-357 CFYENE
+357 
-363 VLLGSLRDII
+363 
-373 RTVPDI
+373 
-379 ERALSRLSADRA
+379 SRLSADRA

-396 TAIRNALSKT
+396 IAIRNALSKT

-450 DPPILI
+450 DPPISI

-490 YAEEMGINSIKIKH
+490 YAEEMEINSIKIKH

-565 CFNKLRSEVLIHHE
+565 CFNKLRGEVLIHHE

-606 VRPIITTGKEF
+606 VRPIITPGKEF

-841 KSRAIKSLAE
+841 KSRAINSLAE
-851 DLPLFSNITHENT
+851 DLPLFSNITQENT

>member
-1 MNKNIEVKLKEK
+1 LNENTEVKLKEK
-13 HEITAAEKSIGSL
+13 HEFASAEQSVGRL

-33 IEIKRA
+33 IEIKKV

-58 DAKVASD
+58 DAVVASN

-75 KKDNKEI
+75 KKDNKDI

-146 EATQNNFLTSLSF
+146 EATQNNFLASLSF
-159 VQDVVGLAWVDI
+159 IQDVVGLAWVDI
-171 STGAFQTQKCCVE
+171 STGSFQTQKCRAE
-184 DLGTA
+184 QLGTA
-189 LSRIQPTEILISD
+189 LSRIQPAEILISD
-202 LIFQK
+202 LIWQK
-207 LDEEKYIQSQLADWK
+207 LKEEKHTQSLLTDWK
-222 ELFTPLAYSFF
+222 ELLTPLAHTFF
-233 DSTNGGRRLQK
+233 DSVNGERRLKK
-244 IYGVASLDSFGTYSR
+244 IYEVTSLGGFGTFSR

-266 ALVEYIELTQQGKI
+266 GLVEYIELTQQGKI
-280 PKLSLPQKW
+280 PKLSSPQQW

-304 LEIIRTIGGSK
+304 LEIIKTIGGSK

-324 KTLTSAGSRLL
+324 RTLTSAGSRLL
-335 LTWISAPSKNQT
+335 LNWISAPPTNPLI
-347 VINKRLDAIS
+347 INKRLDSIT

-363 VLLGSLRDII
+363 GLLGSLRDII
-373 RTVPDI
+373 RTVPDV

-396 TAIRNALSKT
+396 IAIRNALSKT
-406 DIIKAELLTENVG
+406 NIIKTELLTENVG

-435 GYCSLVELLEKALAD
+435 GYYPLVELLERALAD

-456 RDGGYIAPGF
+456 RDGGYIARGF

-474 NLKDESRGLIV
+474 NLKNESRALV
-485 ALQQR
+485 AGLQQR
-490 YAEEMGINSIKIKH
+490 YAEEMDINSIKIKH
-504 NNILGFFVE
+504 NNILGFFIE

-539 FTTVELSELERDINQ
+539 FTTVELSELEREINQ

-565 CFNKLRSEVLIHHE
+565 CFNKLRNEVLIHHE
-579 RILASAFAIAEID
+579 RILASAFAVAEID
-592 VFLSLAKLAVEHGY
+592 VFLSLAKLAIEHGY
-606 VRPIITTGKEF
+606 IRPIITTGNEF

-644 KTENRL
+644 KLENRL

-687 IGVIDRL
+687 IGIIDRL

-771 ELTNLSSTLDA
+771 ELTNLSSTLDS
-782 MRCYSMKIKE
+782 MKCYSMKIKE

-818 LAGLPENVINR
+818 LAGLPDTVVQR
-829 AKVVLR
+829 AKVVLK
-835 ELEKGE
+835 ELEEGE
-841 KSRAIKSLAE
+841 NSLAIKSLAE
-851 DLPLFSNITHENT
+851 DLPLFSNIASEST
-864 SVTKNGSK
+864 SVTKNGGK
-872 LEEYLSKIMPD
+872 LEEYLSEIIPD
-883 NLSPK
+883 NLSPRA
-888 DALDIVY
+888 ALEIVY

-901 DE
+901 DD

>member
-1 MNKNIEVKLKEK
+1 MNENTEVKLKEK
-13 HEITAAEKSIGSL
+13 HEFASAEQSVGRL

-33 IEIKRA
+33 IEIKKV

-58 DAKVASD
+58 DAVVASN

-75 KKDNKEI
+75 KKDNKDI

-146 EATQNNFLTSLSF
+146 EATQNNFLASLSF
-159 VQDVVGLAWVDI
+159 IQDVVGLAWVDI
-171 STGAFQTQKCCVE
+171 STGSFQTQKCRVE
-184 DLGTA
+184 QLGTA
-189 LSRIQPTEILISD
+189 LSRIQPAEILISD
-202 LIFQK
+202 LIWQK
-207 LDEEKYIQSQLADWK
+207 LKEEKHTQSLLTDWK
-222 ELFTPLAYSFF
+222 ELLTPLAHTFF
-233 DSTNGGRRLQK
+233 DSVNGERRLKK
-244 IYGVASLDSFGTYSR
+244 IYEVTSLGGFGTFSR

-266 ALVEYIELTQQGKI
+266 GLVEYIELTQQGKI
-280 PKLSLPQKW
+280 PKLSSPQQW

-304 LEIIRTIGGSK
+304 LEIIKTIGGSK

-324 KTLTSAGSRLL
+324 RTLTSAGSRLL
-335 LTWISAPSKNQT
+335 LNWISAPPTNPLI
-347 VINKRLDAIS
+347 INKRLDSIT

-363 VLLGSLRDII
+363 GLLGSLRDII
-373 RTVPDI
+373 RTVPDV

-396 TAIRNALSKT
+396 IAIRNALSKT
-406 DIIKAELLTENVG
+406 NIIKTELLTENVG

-435 GYCSLVELLEKALAD
+435 GYYPLVELLERALAD

-456 RDGGYIAPGF
+456 RDGGYIARGF

-474 NLKDESRGLIV
+474 NLKDESRALV
-485 ALQQR
+485 AGLQQR
-490 YAEEMGINSIKIKH
+490 YAEEMDINSIKIKH
-504 NNILGFFVE
+504 NNILGFFIE

-539 FTTVELSELERDINQ
+539 FTTVELSELEREINQ

-565 CFNKLRSEVLIHHE
+565 CFNKLRNEVLIHHE
-579 RILASAFAIAEID
+579 RILASAFAVAEID
-592 VFLSLAKLAVEHGY
+592 VFLSLAKLAIEHGY
-606 VRPIITTGKEF
+606 IRPIITTGNEF

-644 KTENRL
+644 KLENRL

-687 IGVIDRL
+687 IGIIDRL

-771 ELTNLSSTLDA
+771 ELTNLSSTLDS
-782 MRCYSMKIKE
+782 MKCYSMKIKE

-818 LAGLPENVINR
+818 LAGLPDTVVQR
-829 AKVVLR
+829 AKVVLK
-835 ELEKGE
+835 ELEEGE
-841 KSRAIKSLAE
+841 NSLAIKSLAE
-851 DLPLFSNITHENT
+851 DLPLFSNIASEST
-864 SVTKNGSK
+864 SVTKNGGK
-872 LEEYLSKIMPD
+872 LEEYLSEIIPD
-883 NLSPK
+883 NLSPRA
-888 DALDIVY
+888 ALEIVY

-901 DE
+901 DD

>member
-1 MNKNIEVKLKEK
+1 MNENTEVKLKEK
-13 HEITAAEKSIGSL
+13 HEFASAEQSVGSL

-33 IEIKRA
+33 IEIKKV

-58 DAKVASD
+58 DAVVASN

-75 KKDNKEI
+75 KKDNKDI

-146 EATQNNFLTSLSF
+146 EATQNNFLASLSF
-159 VQDVVGLAWVDI
+159 IQDVVGLAWVDI
-171 STGAFQTQKCCVE
+171 STGSFQTQKCRAE
-184 DLGTA
+184 QLGTA
-189 LSRIQPTEILISD
+189 LSRIQPAEILISD
-202 LIFQK
+202 LIWQK
-207 LDEEKYIQSQLADWK
+207 LKEEKHTQSLLTDWK
-222 ELFTPLAYSFF
+222 ELLTPLAHTFF
-233 DSTNGGRRLQK
+233 DSVNGERRLKK
-244 IYGVASLDSFGTYSR
+244 IYEVTSLGGFGTFSR

-266 ALVEYIELTQQGKI
+266 GLVEYIELTQQGKI
-280 PKLSLPQKW
+280 PKLSSPQQW

-304 LEIIRTIGGSK
+304 LEIIKTIGGSK

-324 KTLTSAGSRLL
+324 RTLTSAGSRLL
-335 LTWISAPSKNQT
+335 LNWISAPPTNPLI
-347 VINKRLDAIS
+347 INKRLDSIT

-363 VLLGSLRDII
+363 GLLGSLRDII
-373 RTVPDI
+373 RTVPDV

-396 TAIRNALSKT
+396 IAIRNALSKT
-406 DIIKAELLTENVG
+406 NIIKTELLTENVG

-435 GYCSLVELLEKALAD
+435 GYYPLVELLERALAD

-456 RDGGYIAPGF
+456 RDGGYIARGF

-474 NLKDESRGLIV
+474 NLKDESRALV
-485 ALQQR
+485 AGLQQR
-490 YAEEMGINSIKIKH
+490 YAEEMDINSIKIKH
-504 NNILGFFVE
+504 NNILGFFIE

-539 FTTVELSELERDINQ
+539 FTTVELSELEREINQ

-565 CFNKLRSEVLIHHE
+565 CFNKLRNEVLIHHE
-579 RILASAFAIAEID
+579 RILASAFAVAEID
-592 VFLSLAKLAVEHGY
+592 VFLSLAKLAIEHGY
-606 VRPIITTGKEF
+606 IRPIITTGNEF

-644 KTENRL
+644 KLENRL

-687 IGVIDRL
+687 IGIIDRL

-771 ELTNLSSTLDA
+771 ELTNLSSTLDS
-782 MRCYSMKIKE
+782 MKCYSMKIKE

-818 LAGLPENVINR
+818 LAGLPDTVVQR
-829 AKVVLR
+829 AKVVLK
-835 ELEKGE
+835 ELEEGE
-841 KSRAIKSLAE
+841 NSLAIKSLAE
-851 DLPLFSNITHENT
+851 DLPLFSNIASEST
-864 SVTKNGSK
+864 SVTKNGGK
-872 LEEYLSKIMPD
+872 LEEYLSEIIPD
-883 NLSPK
+883 NLSPRA
-888 DALDIVY
+888 ALEIVY

-901 DE
+901 DD

>member
-1 MNKNIEVKLKEK
+1 MNENTEVKLKEK
-13 HEITAAEKSIGSL
+13 HEFASAEQSVGSL

-33 IEIKRA
+33 IEIKKV

-58 DAKVASD
+58 DAVVASN

-75 KKDNKEI
+75 KKDNKDI

-146 EATQNNFLTSLSF
+146 EATQNNFLASLSF
-159 VQDVVGLAWVDI
+159 IQDVVGLAWVDI
-171 STGAFQTQKCCVE
+171 STGSFQTQKCRVE
-184 DLGTA
+184 QLGTA

-202 LIFQK
+202 LIWQK
-207 LDEEKYIQSQLADWK
+207 LNEEKHIQSQLTDWK
-222 ELFTPLAYSFF
+222 ELLTPLAHTFF
-233 DSTNGGRRLQK
+233 DSVNGERRLKK
-244 IYGVASLDSFGTYSR
+244 IYEVTSLGGFGTFSR

-266 ALVEYIELTQQGKI
+266 GLVEYIELTQQGKI
-280 PKLSLPQKW
+280 PKLSSPQQW

-304 LEIIRTIGGSK
+304 LEIIKTIGGSK

-324 KTLTSAGSRLL
+324 RTLTSAGSRLL
-335 LTWISAPSKNQT
+335 LNWISAPPTNPLI
-347 VINKRLDAIS
+347 INKRLDSIT

-363 VLLGSLRDII
+363 GLLGSLRDII
-373 RTVPDI
+373 RTVPDV

-396 TAIRNALSKT
+396 IAIRNALSKT
-406 DIIKAELLTENVG
+406 NIIKTELLTENVG

-435 GYCSLVELLEKALAD
+435 GYYPLVELLERALAD

-456 RDGGYIAPGF
+456 RDGGYIARGF

-474 NLKDESRGLIV
+474 NLKDESRALV
-485 ALQQR
+485 AGLQQR
-490 YAEEMGINSIKIKH
+490 YAEEMDINSIKIKH
-504 NNILGFFVE
+504 NNILGFFIE

-539 FTTVELSELERDINQ
+539 FTTVELSELEREINQ

-565 CFNKLRSEVLIHHE
+565 CFNKLRNEVLIHHE
-579 RILASAFAIAEID
+579 RILASAFAVAEID
-592 VFLSLAKLAVEHGY
+592 VFLSLAKLAIEHGY
-606 VRPIITTGKEF
+606 IRPIITTGNEF

-644 KTENRL
+644 KLENRL

-687 IGVIDRL
+687 IGIIDRL

-782 MRCYSMKIKE
+782 MKCYSMKIKE

-818 LAGLPENVINR
+818 LAGLPDTVVQR
-829 AKVVLR
+829 AKVVLK
-835 ELEKGE
+835 ELEEGE
-841 KSRAIKSLAE
+841 NSLAIKSLAE
-851 DLPLFSNITHENT
+851 DLPLFSNIASEST
-864 SVTKNGSK
+864 SVTKNSGK
-872 LEEYLSKIMPD
+872 LEEYLSEIIPD
-883 NLSPK
+883 NLSPRA
-888 DALDIVY
+888 ALEIVY

-901 DE
+901 DD

>member
-1 MNKNIEVKLKEK
+1 
-13 HEITAAEKSIGSL
+13 
-26 TPMLAQY
+26 MLAQY
-33 IEIKRA
+33 IEIKKV

-58 DAKVASD
+58 DAVVASD

-75 KKDNKEI
+75 KKDNKDI

-146 EATQNNFLTSLSF
+146 EATQNNFLASLSF
-159 VQDVVGLAWVDI
+159 IQDVVGLAWVDI
-171 STGAFQTQKCCVE
+171 STGSFQTQKCRVE
-184 DLGTA
+184 QLGTA

-202 LIFQK
+202 LIWQK
-207 LDEEKYIQSQLADWK
+207 LHEKKHIQSQLTDWK
-222 ELFTPLAYSFF
+222 ELLTPLAHSFF
-233 DSTNGGRRLQK
+233 DSVNGERRLQK
-244 IYGVASLDSFGTYSR
+244 IYGVTSLGSFGTFSR

-266 ALVEYIELTQQGKI
+266 GLVQYIKLTQQGKI
-280 PKLSLPQKW
+280 PKLSSPQQW

-324 KTLTSAGSRLL
+324 RTLTSAGSRLL
-335 LTWISAPSKNQT
+335 LNWISAPPTNPSI
-347 VINKRLDAIS
+347 INKRLDSIT

-363 VLLGSLRDII
+363 GLLGSLRNII
-373 RTVPDI
+373 RTVPDV

-396 TAIRNALSKT
+396 IAIRNALSKT
-406 DIIKAELLTENVG
+406 NIIKTELLTGSVG

-424 DEFKRHIQDLD
+424 DEFKRHIQELD
-435 GYCSLVELLEKALAD
+435 GYYPLVELLERALAD

-456 RDGGYIAPGF
+456 RDGGYISMGF

-474 NLKDESRGLIV
+474 NLKDESRALIA

-490 YAEEMGINSIKIKH
+490 YAEEMDINSIKIKH

-539 FTTVELSELERDINQ
+539 FTTVELSELEREINQ

-565 CFNKLRSEVLIHHE
+565 CFNNLRNEVLIYHE

-592 VFLSLAKLAVEHGY
+592 VFLSLAKLALEYGY

-644 KTENRL
+644 EFENRL

-687 IGVIDRL
+687 IGIIDRL

-718 ASILNQATE
+718 ASILNRATE

-782 MRCYSMKIKE
+782 MKCYSMKIKE

-818 LAGLPENVINR
+818 IAGLPDIVVQR
-829 AKVVLR
+829 AKVVLK
-835 ELEKGE
+835 ELEEGE
-841 KSRAIKSLAE
+841 NSLAINSLAE
-851 DLPLFSNITHENT
+851 DLPLFSNIASDSI
-864 SVTKNGSK
+864 SVTKNGGK
-872 LEEYLSKIMPD
+872 LEEYLSEIIPD
-883 NLSPK
+883 NLSPRA
-888 DALDIVY
+888 ALEIVY

-901 DE
+901 DD

>member
-1 MNKNIEVKLKEK
+1 
-13 HEITAAEKSIGSL
+13 
-26 TPMLAQY
+26 MLAQY
-33 IEIKRA
+33 FEIKNR
-39 HSNYLL
+39 HNNYLL
-45 FYRMGDFYELFFE
+45 FYRMGDFYELFFD
-58 DAKVASD
+58 DAIMASD

-75 KKDNKEI
+75 KQNDKDI

-135 TPGTVTEDSLL
+135 TPGTVTEESLL
-146 EATQNNFLTSLSF
+146 EATENNFLASLSF
-159 VQDVVGLAWVDI
+159 VQNDIGLAWVDI
-171 STGAFQTQKCCVE
+171 STGLFQTQKCGIE
-184 DLGTA
+184 QLGAA
-189 LSRIQPTEILISD
+189 LSRILPTEILISD
-202 LIFQK
+202 VVFQK
-207 LDEEKYIQSQLADWK
+207 FSEEKYIQSQLVDWK
-222 ELFTPLAYSFF
+222 ELFTPLAHSFF
-233 DSTNGGRRLQK
+233 DSSNGGKRLQK
-244 IYGVASLDSFGTYSR
+244 IYGVSSLESFGPFSR
-259 AEISAAG
+259 AEVAAGG
-266 ALVEYIELTQQGKI
+266 ALVEYLNLTQQGKI
-280 PKLSLPQKW
+280 PRLLLPQQW
-289 SASEVLEIDGATRNN
+289 NAGEVLEIDSATRNN
-304 LEIIRTIGGSK
+304 LELIRTIGGSR
-315 KGSLLATID
+315 KGSLLKTID

-335 LTWISAPSKNQT
+335 SNWMSAPPTNPVT
-347 VINKRLDAIS
+347 INKRLDRIT

-363 VLLGSLRDII
+363 RLRRSLREII
-373 RTVPDI
+373 KTVPDV

-396 TAIRNALSKT
+396 IAIRNALSKT
-406 DIIKAELLTENVG
+406 NVIKLELLCKDVG
-419 LSRIK
+419 LAQIA
-424 DEFKRHIQDLD
+424 DEFKTHIQDLD
-435 GYCSLVELLEKALAD
+435 GNGPLVDLLTSALAD

-456 RDGGYIAPGF
+456 RDGGYIASGF
-466 NAELDRLR
+466 DAELDRLR
-474 NLKDESRGLIV
+474 SLKEESRSLII

-490 YAEEMGINSIKIKH
+490 YAEEMDINSIKIKH

-525 PTFIHRQTMANSAR
+525 PTFIHRQTMANSGR
-539 FTTVELSELERDINQ
+539 FTTVELSELERDISQ
-554 SAQKSLGIEEE
+554 SAQKSLHIEEQ
-565 CFNKLRSEVLIHHE
+565 CFNNLRNEVLVHHE
-579 RILASAFAIAEID
+579 RILASAFALAEID
-592 VFLSLAKLAVEHGY
+592 VFLSLSELAVEQRY
-606 VRPIITTGKEF
+606 VRPIITTGKDF
-617 EIIEGRHPVVE
+617 EISDGRHPVVE
-628 AFCKDG
+628 VFCEAG
-634 EHFIPNSCEL
+634 EQFISNSCEL

-671 ILMAQL
+671 VLMAQM

-706 GLSTF
+706 GRSTF

-718 ASILNQATE
+718 ASILNQATDR
-727 KSFVI
+727 SFVI

-771 ELTNLSSTLDA
+771 ELTNLSSTLEA
-782 MRCYSMKIKE
+782 MKCYSMKIKE

-818 LAGLPENVINR
+818 LAGLPENVIQR
-829 AKVVLR
+829 AKIVLK
-835 ELEKGE
+835 ELEESE
-841 KSRAIKSLAE
+841 KSSAIDSLAE
-851 DLPLFSNITHENT
+851 DLPLF
-864 SVTKNGSK
+864 KNAVPEQSAEKEMDNK
-872 LEEYLSKIMPD
+872 LKDYLLDIKPD
-883 NLSPK
+883 SLTPR
-888 DALDIVY
+888 DALEIVY
-895 ELKALV
+895 ELRALI
-901 DE
+901 DD

>member
-1 MNKNIEVKLKEK
+1 MNENTEVKLKEK
-13 HEITAAEKSIGSL
+13 HEFASAEQSVGRL

-33 IEIKRA
+33 IEIKKV

-58 DAKVASD
+58 DAVVASN

-75 KKDNKEI
+75 KKDNKDI

-146 EATQNNFLTSLSF
+146 EATQNNFLASLSF
-159 VQDVVGLAWVDI
+159 IQDVVGLAWVDI
-171 STGAFQTQKCCVE
+171 STGSFQTQKCHVE
-184 DLGTA
+184 QLGTA
-189 LSRIQPTEILISD
+189 LSRIQPAEILISD
-202 LIFQK
+202 LIWQK
-207 LDEEKYIQSQLADWK
+207 LKEEKHTQSLLTDWK
-222 ELFTPLAYSFF
+222 ELLTPLAHTFF
-233 DSTNGGRRLQK
+233 DSVNGERRLKK
-244 IYGVASLDSFGTYSR
+244 IYEVTSLGGFGTFSR

-266 ALVEYIELTQQGKI
+266 GLVEYIELTQQGKI
-280 PKLSLPQKW
+280 PKLSSPQQW

-304 LEIIRTIGGSK
+304 LEIIKTIGGSK

-324 KTLTSAGSRLL
+324 RTLTSAGSRLL
-335 LTWISAPSKNQT
+335 LNWISAPPTNPLI
-347 VINKRLDAIS
+347 INKRLDSIT

-363 VLLGSLRDII
+363 GLLGSLRDII
-373 RTVPDI
+373 RTVPDV

-396 TAIRNALSKT
+396 IAIRNALSKT
-406 DIIKAELLTENVG
+406 NIIKTELLTENVG

-435 GYCSLVELLEKALAD
+435 GYYPLVELLERALAD

-456 RDGGYIAPGF
+456 RDGGYIARGF

-474 NLKDESRGLIV
+474 NLKDESRALV
-485 ALQQR
+485 AGLQQR
-490 YAEEMGINSIKIKH
+490 YAEEMDINSIKIKH
-504 NNILGFFVE
+504 NNILGFFIE

-539 FTTVELSELERDINQ
+539 FTTVELSELEREINQ

-565 CFNKLRSEVLIHHE
+565 CFNKLRNEVLIHHE
-579 RILASAFAIAEID
+579 RILASAFAVAEID
-592 VFLSLAKLAVEHGY
+592 VFLSLAKLAIEHGY
-606 VRPIITTGKEF
+606 IRPIITTGNEF

-644 KTENRL
+644 KLENRL

-687 IGVIDRL
+687 IGIIDRL

-771 ELTNLSSTLDA
+771 ELTNLSSTLDS
-782 MRCYSMKIKE
+782 MKCYSMKIKE

-818 LAGLPENVINR
+818 LAGLPDTVVQR
-829 AKVVLR
+829 AKVVLK
-835 ELEKGE
+835 ELEEGE
-841 KSRAIKSLAE
+841 NSLAIKSLAE
-851 DLPLFSNITHENT
+851 DLPLFSNIASEST
-864 SVTKNGSK
+864 SVTKNSGK
-872 LEEYLSKIMPD
+872 LEEYLSEIIPD
-883 NLSPK
+883 NLSPRA
-888 DALDIVY
+888 ALEIVY

-901 DE
+901 DD